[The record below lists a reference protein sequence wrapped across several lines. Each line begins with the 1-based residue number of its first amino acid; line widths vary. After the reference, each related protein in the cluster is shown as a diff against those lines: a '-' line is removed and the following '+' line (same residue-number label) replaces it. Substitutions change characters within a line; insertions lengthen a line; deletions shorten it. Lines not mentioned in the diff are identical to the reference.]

1 MEEGKESILCW
12 NRNERNHSRIEMSA
26 LETSFKDLEGNVED
40 VHETEVIIKHSFY
53 ISWSFKVVEIL
64 VPDPGSKD

>member
-1 MEEGKESILCW
+1 MEKGEESISCW

-40 VHETEVIIKHSFY
+40 VHKTEVIIKHTFY
-53 ISWSFKVVEIL
+53 IRWSFKVVENL
-64 VPDPGSKD
+64 VPDPGTRD